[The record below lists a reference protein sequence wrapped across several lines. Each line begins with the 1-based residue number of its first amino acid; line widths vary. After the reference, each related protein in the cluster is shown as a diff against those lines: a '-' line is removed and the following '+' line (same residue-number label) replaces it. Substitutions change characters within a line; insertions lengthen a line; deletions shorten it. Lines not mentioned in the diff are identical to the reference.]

1 MFAMSKEGGMLVCPI
16 DICLTPTPVGDIPIP
31 YPNMGEAPMAEPGA
45 ETVLICGCPALN
57 TASEIAM
64 TEGDEPGASGG
75 IMSGE
80 IMGAGKFMEGSQKV
94 RIEGVANHINK
105 FWEPRMRR
113 ELFEHIDKGGEG
125 LLPLVLEASKVIK
138 RPVAA

>member
-16 DICLTPTPVGDIPIP
+16 DICLTPTPAGDIPIP

-94 RIEGVANHINK
+94 RIEGVAAAHLTCPTTHN
-105 FWEPRMRR
+105 
-113 ELFEHIDKGGEG
+113 EHNGEG
-125 LLPLVLEASKVIK
+125 T
-138 RPVAA
+138 VAEPSQEIVDIME